1 MLVKEQII
9 NELYQDAGDVRV
21 QKARLYVK
29 TKRAE
34 IEKIHYENENNFE
47 IQLEELV
54 GDLEEEEIL
63 IIKDYISPS
72 KKKLPEK
79 VLEEIEKLSHED
91 LMKSDKIAKILGYQ
105 EFSTVCNV
113 ME

>member
-47 IQLEELV
+47 ITGKVRGQDIYRTHIYV
-54 GDLEEEEIL
+54 VNGEIEDVSAK
-63 IIKDYISPS
+63 IIKQDM
-72 KKKLPEK
+72 L
-79 VLEEIEKLSHED
+79 L
-91 LMKSDKIAKILGYQ
+91 ANIL
-105 EFSTVCNV
+105 
-113 ME
+113 